1 MKKLQGVKGTQDF
14 FAEKQRL
21 FTHVLECASNVANSF
36 SYQEMSVPLLEHTEV
51 FKRSL
56 GEGSDIVHKEMY
68 SFEDKKGRS
77 LTLRPEFTASVVRS
91 IISSGAQKQL
101 PLKLFSHG
109 PLFRYERPQKGRY
122 RQFHQVNFEY
132 IGSAHPMADA
142 EIISAANQLLKKL
155 ELKNLTLEIN
165 SLGDYST
172 RTEYTKAL
180 VKYFSKHTKDLSE
193 DSKVRLQK
201 NPLRILDSKDSKDRE
216 LIANA
221 PMISEFWNEESK
233 KFFEQLLCYLDA
245 MGIVYKRNYSLV
257 RGLDYYAHTVFE
269 FTTNDLGA
277 QGTVLAGGRYD
288 KLIKQMGGD
297 DIPAVGFAAGIERLM
312 ELSKG
317 KIQQD
322 KSISIVLFAEE
333 YLENGLKLSEEL
345 RSKEIRTELD
355 VVKNM
360 NKSMKKA
367 LDSNAKF
374 IIFIGQ
380 EEASKG
386 LYKIKDLDSRKEE
399 MLNLSQLLN
408 RVGSYEF

>member
-1 MKKLQGVKGTQDF
+1 
-14 FAEKQRL
+14 
-21 FTHVLECASNVANSF
+21 
-36 SYQEMSVPLLEHTEV
+36 
-51 FKRSL
+51 
-56 GEGSDIVHKEMY
+56 
-68 SFEDKKGRS
+68 
-77 LTLRPEFTASVVRS
+77 
-91 IISSGAQKQL
+91 
-101 PLKLFSHG
+101 
-109 PLFRYERPQKGRY
+109 
-122 RQFHQVNFEY
+122 
-132 IGSAHPMADA
+132 
-142 EIISAANQLLKKL
+142 
-155 ELKNLTLEIN
+155 
-165 SLGDYST
+165 
-172 RTEYTKAL
+172 
-180 VKYFSKHTKDLSE
+180 
-193 DSKVRLQK
+193 
-201 NPLRILDSKDSKDRE
+201 
-216 LIANA
+216 
-221 PMISEFWNEESK
+221 
-233 KFFEQLLCYLDA
+233 
-245 MGIVYKRNYSLV
+245 
-257 RGLDYYAHTVFE
+257 
-269 FTTNDLGA
+269 
-277 QGTVLAGGRYD
+277 
-288 KLIKQMGGD
+288 MGGD